1 MLREYDI
8 ERLEKFTCCDTCY
21 AKITNFIDQTELTY
35 EEVTELSDR
44 LYAYTKKTNTEL
56 HEQVVSRLNKTLDSL
71 KPVVKIKKEKKNV
84 NKKHNAS

>member
-8 ERLEKFTCCDTCY
+8 ERLEKLTCCDTCY

-35 EEVTELSDR
+35 KEVSELSDR
-44 LYAYTKKTNTEL
+44 LYAYTKKKNSKL

-71 KPVVKIKKEKKNV
+71 KPVVKITKKEKKNV
-84 NKKHNAS
+84 NN